1 MSAGPIREMLLIL
14 IADGECVFQQIIR
27 NILETMVSRLLWQ
40 KYGVIGLMQRTRR
53 RFDLILSYLLLT
65 DLVGFIPF
73 ELFNKKGITT
83 PVVFLTASNSM
94 EDEIKELSL
103 GAKDYIRNP
112 VNWDLLLL
120 RVRKSLDRAAAG

>member
-1 MSAGPIREMLLIL
+1 
-14 IADGECVFQQIIR
+14 
-27 NILETMVSRLLWQ
+27 
-40 KYGVIGLMQRTRR
+40 
-53 RFDLILSYLLLT
+53 LILSYLLLT
-65 DLVGFIPF
+65 DLGGLISFAF

-83 PVVFLTASNSM
+83 PVVFLTASDSM

-103 GAKDYIRNP
+103 GEKDYIRKP